1 MIISENDK
9 NGKTVILFDT
19 VAVSSKLNTDRR
31 YWLRARPNA
40 MKSDKAV
47 FQEAVEACSLNVK
60 PKAAAYLFDAVL
72 STAAAK
78 VAEDGV
84 SRKIGDLI
92 KIYPVIRGTVEGPY
106 SAYDAATCSCVV
118 AASLLSGVEKKVKTE
133 NVRFVNRRPGRIVTI
148 DKVMSVGCASDG
160 TIVKTKKI
168 RAVGVNT
175 EFDAAIGDTVT
186 VEWTEDGEAKSV
198 ALSPAEQDDTCLTF
212 DWPAALDD
220 VPDGTDLTFVFS
232 TRIGIPDAAAQ
243 VNKVTVRL
251 AAAG

>member
-78 VAEDGV
+78 VAEDG
-84 SRKIGDLI
+84 
-92 KIYPVIRGTVEGPY
+92 
-106 SAYDAATCSCVV
+106 
-118 AASLLSGVEKKVKTE
+118 LL
-133 NVRFVNRRPGRIVTI
+133 
-148 DKVMSVGCASDG
+148 A
-160 TIVKTKKI
+160 
-168 RAVGVNT
+168 
-175 EFDAAIGDTVT
+175 
-186 VEWTEDGEAKSV
+186 
-198 ALSPAEQDDTCLTF
+198 
-212 DWPAALDD
+212 
-220 VPDGTDLTFVFS
+220 
-232 TRIGIPDAAAQ
+232 
-243 VNKVTVRL
+243 
-251 AAAG
+251 